1 MTTSAASTFDLAKMD
16 ATAQA
21 DLVRRGEMSPIE
33 LVDAG
38 ISRIQK
44 LNPQLNAVVW
54 ERFARAREE
63 ARAADLPHGP
73 FRGVPFLTKDLGCT
87 TAGEPDSQGS
97 RFLQK
102 YGYTA
107 GVTTELARRIRA
119 AGFINLGRT
128 NSPEFGAVA
137 TTEPLAWG
145 ATRNPWDPARTPAGS
160 SGGSCAAVASLM
172 VPVAHG
178 SDGGGSIRVPSA
190 ACGLVGLKPTRGR
203 INIWPANEWIT
214 PVSVQGFHTRTV
226 RDLAACMD
234 IASGP
239 LPGDPMAPPPPVR
252 PYATEVGAT
261 AGALRIG
268 LLDRLPATAEGTLHP
283 ECRRAVEETGK
294 LLESLGHHV
303 ELAHPE
309 VLDEPKTAT
318 IFGRIWPVR
327 LSYALQSFER
337 KLERKA
343 SPDELD
349 PDTRFWLERAKIID
363 ATDYVQALD
372 DMDAFTHAFAGWWH
386 SGYDVLL
393 TPTTGTVTPKLG
405 ELGLD
410 ASRFKLSMLWTPY
423 TSFFNLAGQPAIS
436 LPLHWTTEG
445 LPIGVQLGAAYARED
460 VLIRLASQI
469 EQARPWSDR
478 IPPLHA

>member
-1 MTTSAASTFDLAKMD
+1 
-16 ATAQA
+16 
-21 DLVRRGEMSPIE
+21 
-33 LVDAG
+33 
-38 ISRIQK
+38 
-44 LNPQLNAVVW
+44 
-54 ERFARAREE
+54 
-63 ARAADLPHGP
+63 
-73 FRGVPFLTKDLGCT
+73 
-87 TAGEPDSQGS
+87 
-97 RFLQK
+97 
-102 YGYTA
+102 
-107 GVTTELARRIRA
+107 
-119 AGFINLGRT
+119 
-128 NSPEFGAVA
+128 
-137 TTEPLAWG
+137 
-145 ATRNPWDPARTPAGS
+145 
-160 SGGSCAAVASLM
+160 
-172 VPVAHG
+172 
-178 SDGGGSIRVPSA
+178 
-190 ACGLVGLKPTRGR
+190 
-203 INIWPANEWIT
+203 
-214 PVSVQGFHTRTV
+214 
-226 RDLAACMD
+226 
-234 IASGP
+234 
-239 LPGDPMAPPPPVR
+239 
-252 PYATEVGAT
+252 
-261 AGALRIG
+261 
-268 LLDRLPATAEGTLHP
+268 
-283 ECRRAVEETGK
+283 
-294 LLESLGHHV
+294 
-303 ELAHPE
+303 
-309 VLDEPKTAT
+309 
-318 IFGRIWPVR
+318 VR